1 MKAQTSARN
10 SYSRKI
16 FTSNKTIREEKRSR
30 SKRKTCYRSPWISS
44 YRDIATTPISADA
57 RALSFFL
64 VRAAGVLLTRCR
76 MAINHG
82 NWLTVYGRRREGI
95 GFTRDCITGWG
106 VSQLPGVAF
115 YNVTTDISPLP
126 PLLSPQYVPR
136 VYLRPQQAR
145 VAHARIKTAVSA
157 TINAAILTECLH
169 GFSIRETDDRRRPI
183 IMTRCIRS

>member
-1 MKAQTSARN
+1 MHVTRTAARFLQA
-10 SYSRKI
+10 I
-16 FTSNKTIREEKRSR
+16 KRSEKK
-30 SKRKTCYRSPWISS
+30 SALAQSGKRVTGARGSLLIEISQW
-44 YRDIATTPISADA
+44 TPISADA
-57 RALSFFL
+57 PALSFFL

-82 NWLTVYGRRREGI
+82 NWLAVYGRRREGI

-126 PLLSPQYVPR
+126 LPPLLSPQYVPR
-136 VYLRPQQAR
+136 VYPRPQQAR
-145 VAHARIKTAVSA
+145 AAHARIKTAVSA

-169 GFSIRETDDRRRPI
+169 GFSIRETDNCRRPI